1 MFNSLKKF
9 ISGLF
14 KDASEL
20 QKPLDLKETEAI
32 IDTPKE
38 KSEPIAKRPMSS
50 KKKKKR

>member
-20 QKPLDLKETEAI
+20 QKPLEISETKATT
-32 IDTPKE
+32 DTPKE
-38 KSEPIAKRPMSS
+38 KLERIAKPATSS
-50 KKKKKR
+50 KKRKKR